1 MSGVVIYYSWER
13 ERERER
19 EREGTRK
26 CNECKRQSQP
36 FPLTFT
42 VFWFVLGQTTF
53 TPYTQSHTQS
63 CEQYKQIRTVN
74 GSNIS
79 HKQCW
84 TNMTTQTTWQV
95 RFQIIICLCWE
106 SLSMSQLDFFS
117 EVKLSLIFSITGL
130 YRSRHKTPL
139 TSKKLDTDFEIS
151 VFLVSCVFPSV
162 NVMHKSYTSSYLE
175 KYNKELVRLGLSQ
188 PSFYNP
194 GF

>member
-1 MSGVVIYYSWER
+1 MQMTKSIFSPHIYCILICP
-13 ERERER
+13 
-19 EREGTRK
+19 GTD
-26 CNECKRQSQP
+26 NIYTIYP
-36 FPLTFT
+36 VTHT
-42 VFWFVLGQTTF
+42 VLWTIQANKK
-53 TPYTQSHTQS
+53 S
-63 CEQYKQIRTVN
+63 N
-74 GSNIS
+74 GSNIC

-84 TNMTTQTTWQV
+84 TNMTSDKTWQV

-106 SLSMSQLDFFS
+106 SQLDFFS

-162 NVMHKSYTSSYLE
+162 NVMHKSYMSSYLE
-175 KYNKELVRLGLSQ
+175 KDNKELVKLGLSQ

>member
-1 MSGVVIYYSWER
+1 
-13 ERERER
+13 
-19 EREGTRK
+19 
-26 CNECKRQSQP
+26 
-36 FPLTFT
+36 
-42 VFWFVLGQTTF
+42 
-53 TPYTQSHTQS
+53 
-63 CEQYKQIRTVN
+63 
-74 GSNIS
+74 
-79 HKQCW
+79 
-84 TNMTTQTTWQV
+84 
-95 RFQIIICLCWE
+95 
-106 SLSMSQLDFFS
+106 MSQLDFFS

-175 KYNKELVRLGLSQ
+175 KDNKELVRLGLSQ